1 MKQLL
6 LMFLVSYLFSTSVC
20 AKKISVVVGCNK
32 PPYVISQTDTG
43 FEVDLVRAILRDMG
57 YEFSP
62 IYVPFGRSARL
73 LSMGSIDIGL
83 TLNNSHD
90 VSSDFLSDAYVVY
103 QNVAVTRKDRALSID
118 SIEDLKGKSV
128 AAFQTASSVLGEKYG
143 DTLSSHPTYIEMAS
157 QDSQVAM
164 LMLGSIDVAVMD
176 RNIFNYFKSQDA
188 QYADDEVVLHELFP
202 LVAYH
207 AAIPDQQLRAAF
219 NETLQTFIE
228 DGRYQALLDVYG
240 LENLLHTMKQNRPPR

>member
-6 LMFLVSYLFSTSVC
+6 LMFLVSYLLSTSVC
-20 AKKISVVVGCNK
+20 AKKISVVVGWNK

-43 FEVDLVRAILRDMG
+43 FEVDLVRAVLRDMG
-57 YEFSP
+57 HEISP

-103 QNVAVTRKDRALSID
+103 QNVAVTRKDRALSIH

-143 DTLSSHPTYIEMAS
+143 SHPTYIEMAS

-240 LENLLHTMKQNRPPR
+240 LENLLHTMKQNLPPR